1 VADALPPLPLPTA
14 ELVERARAFRAAG
27 AEPTRTKP
35 SATVVLLR
43 DTADALE
50 VFMLRRLTAMAFAGG
65 MHVFPGGVVDP
76 SDQTPALTAIR
87 ETFEESGVLLATG
100 NVADKELLEQ
110 DRLALVDHRATLA
123 EVLNRHHLVPQPDLL
138 RPWSRWITP
147 VFEPRRYDTHFFVA
161 LAPEGQQAR
170 DVGGESDDATWV
182 APQAALANAERGDW
196 ILMPPTETTLR
207 ELLRYRSAEE
217 AFAAAESREPYVLQA
232 DVDLD
237 ADPPVF
243 TIGTLS

>member
-1 VADALPPLPLPTA
+1 MADALPPLPLPTA

-27 AEPTRTKP
+27 AEPTRPKP

-76 SDQTPALTAIR
+76 SDQTPTLTAIR

-123 EVLNRHHLVPQPDLL
+123 EVLNRHHLVPRPDLL

-196 ILMPPTETTLR
+196 FLMPPTETTLR

-217 AFAAAESREPYVLQA
+217 VFAAAESREPYVLQA
-232 DVDLD
+232 EVDLD

-243 TIGTLS
+243 TIGTPS

>member
-14 ELVERARAFRAAG
+14 DLVERARAFRAAG

-76 SDQTPALTAIR
+76 SDQTPTLTAIR

-123 EVLNRHHLVPQPDLL
+123 EVLNRHHLVPRPDLL

-196 ILMPPTETTLR
+196 FLMPPTETTLR

-243 TIGTLS
+243 TIGALS

>member
-1 VADALPPLPLPTA
+1 VADALPPLPVPTA

-43 DTADALE
+43 DTADTLE

-123 EVLNRHHLVPQPDLL
+123 EVLNRHHLVPRPDLL
-138 RPWSRWITP
+138 RLWSRWITP

-196 ILMPPTETTLR
+196 FLMPPTETTLR

-243 TIGTLS
+243 TIGALS

>member
-123 EVLNRHHLVPQPDLL
+123 EVLNRHHLVPRPDLL

-196 ILMPPTETTLR
+196 FLMPPTETTLR

-243 TIGTLS
+243 TIGALS